1 MKYQFRIRSI
11 NPETTHGKVLSQVR
25 PGSRVLECGSA
36 EGYMTE
42 YLRNGMGCRVS
53 VVEVDQEGFQK
64 SMQYADDGYRG
75 SLTEDGC
82 WEHFRGKQFDCIL
95 FADVLEHLTDPM
107 KAVRSAREL
116 LTDDGIMVIS
126 IPNVCHND
134 IIIRMLCDSFTY
146 TSMGLLDNTHVHFW
160 GFRDFMRFLKDA
172 GMVMTKVDEQIMM
185 TGTTEQRV
193 NLEGVDK
200 SLLAVLRSHTLGE
213 VYQFI
218 VTCKKR
224 GAGAG

>member
-11 NPETTHGKVLSQVR
+11 NPETTHGKILSQVQ

-53 VVEVDQEGFQK
+53 VVEVDEEGFRL

-82 WEHFRGKQFDCIL
+82 WEHFKDKQFDCIL
-95 FADVLEHLTDPM
+95 FADVLEHLTNPM
-107 KAVRSAREL
+107 FAVLKAREL
-116 LTDDGIMVIS
+116 LTDNGAMVIS
-126 IPNVCHND
+126 VPNVCHND
-134 IIIRMLCDSFTY
+134 IILRMYYDCFTY

-160 GFRDFMRFLKDA
+160 GFRDFSWFLKEA
-172 GMVMTKVDEQIMM
+172 GMVITKVTDQIML
-185 TGTTEQRV
+185 TGTTEQRI
-193 NLEGVDK
+193 NLEGADRD
-200 SLLAVLRSHTLGE
+200 LLAALEKHTLGE

-218 VTCKKR
+218 VTCKKGGT
-224 GAGAG
+224 GA